1 MGSPA
6 PANGTLDSPWLGAY
20 KPSSWGFQ
28 VPLGPG
34 CWAARG
40 LRAFT
45 PLLSLS
51 LSSGSRGDEIL
62 GPRAQQ
68 GAIPR
73 LRWMEYRTT
82 EAEDAQQWGELPHVT
97 SNCMP
102 FSALS
107 LFVLGCIRPAPATPK
122 PTQWSSSIHVFAAH
136 HNKDRETRK
145 QKLKKYYAVPRVSL
159 RPLPTLMNMDK
170 ANLLNGACR
179 DDLLLVMVGA
189 CLPTSS
195 SHAKPLYREQGFI
208 HS

>member
-6 PANGTLDSPWLGAY
+6 PANGTLDSPWLSAY

-68 GAIPR
+68 GGVPATILRIPSSVSHCNYSKQYRDYDGWNTGLRRLKTHNSGENYHMSRAIVCPFLPCLYLCWAAYVPR
-73 LRWMEYRTT
+73 LRPQNRPSGVARFTSLQPITT
-82 EAEDAQQWGELPHVT
+82 KTAKHE
-97 SNCMP
+97 
-102 FSALS
+102 
-107 LFVLGCIRPAPATPK
+107 
-122 PTQWSSSIHVFAAH
+122 
-136 HNKDRETRK
+136 NK
-145 QKLKKYYAVPRVSL
+145 
-159 RPLPTLMNMDK
+159 N
-170 ANLLNGACR
+170 
-179 DDLLLVMVGA
+179 
-189 CLPTSS
+189 
-195 SHAKPLYREQGFI
+195 
-208 HS
+208 